1 MIIIKKFNKYVKK
14 GFFAVFLGFATVGTT
29 FAGSLDWNVGV
40 TSQYLWRG
48 MSQGSG
54 AATSGGLDYTADNG
68 FSIGTWVSNVDFGDG
83 TSYELDGYF
92 GYSFGPVRVGYI
104 YYAYPDGDD
113 LDFSEVSISAELGAV
128 TLGVAVL
135 ADADWEGTSFG
146 DDPYFFLD
154 TGFSLTEGL
163 DLGLHIG
170 HYDYEMGDA
179 ETDYGISLAIG
190 DFSFGIIDSSRDDS
204 DPYFIVS
211 YGFSGS
217 L

>member
-1 MIIIKKFNKYVKK
+1 MIFKKIQKTIRKTI
-14 GFFAVFLGFATVGTT
+14 FAIFLAIATMGATY
-29 FAGSLDWNVGV
+29 ASSLDWNVGV

-48 MSQGSG
+48 MSQGPG
-54 AATSGGLDYTADNG
+54 AAVSGGLDYTADNG
-68 FSIGTWVSNVDFGDG
+68 FSVGTWVSNVDFGDD

-92 GYSFGPVRVGYI
+92 GYSFGPVSVGYI

-113 LDFSEVSISAELGAV
+113 LDFSEISISGEIGPV

-135 ADADWEGTSFG
+135 ADADWEADLG

-154 TGFSLTEGL
+154 TGFTLREGL
-163 DLGLHIG
+163 DLGIHIG
-170 HYDYEMGDA
+170 HYDYEAGDA
-179 ETDYGISLAIG
+179 ETDYGLSFSIG
-190 DFSFGIIDSSRDDS
+190 DFSFGIMDSSRDGS
-204 DPYFIVS
+204 DAKFVIS

>member
-1 MIIIKKFNKYVKK
+1 MIIFKKINKVARKAL
-14 GFFAVFLGFATVGTT
+14 FAAFLGFATVGTT

-92 GYSFGPVRVGYI
+92 GYSFGPISVGYI
-104 YYAYPDGDD
+104 YYAYPDGED
-113 LDFSEVSISAELGAV
+113 LDFSEVSISAALGPV
-128 TLGVAVL
+128 EFGVAVI
-135 ADADWEGTSFG
+135 ADSDFGADSG

-154 TGFSLTEGL
+154 TGFTVTEGL
-163 DLGLHIG
+163 DLGIHIG
-170 HYDYEMGDA
+170 YYDYEVGDA
-179 ETDYGISLAIG
+179 ETDYGLTLAIG